1 MKVECMDVSAGGMHN
16 NRRAATQT
24 FPICSDKAAQREK
37 KIVFLLTELKG
48 Q

>member
-24 FPICSDKAAQREK
+24 LPICPDRAAQRESSFY
-37 KIVFLLTELKG
+37 VKG
-48 Q
+48 TVA